1 MSVEK
6 TLSIIKPDAVK
17 RDLTGKIIAMFEE
30 KGLRVVA
37 QKKIWLSKEQAGS
50 FYDVHRD
57 RPFFGELCEFM
68 SSGPIVVQVLEGNSA
83 IELNREIM
91 GATNPDQAEAG
102 TIRKEFALSMTEN
115 SAHGSDSPE
124 TAREEISFFFSGLE
138 ILQFCRPFRVSVNNT
153 FLPFS
158 LRNSLKTLLYKR
170 CSWGNKSSS
179 IFFAV
184 LFSAI
189 SIITCPSM
197 GP

>member
-57 RPFFGELCEFM
+57 RPFFYELCEFM
-68 SSGPIVVQVLEGNSA
+68 SSGPIVVQVLQGKNA

-91 GATNPDQAEAG
+91 GATNPEQAEPG
-102 TIRKEFALSMTEN
+102 TIRKDFALSMTEN

-138 ILQFCRPFRVSVNNT
+138 ILQF
-153 FLPFS
+153 
-158 LRNSLKTLLYKR
+158 
-170 CSWGNKSSS
+170 
-179 IFFAV
+179 
-184 LFSAI
+184 
-189 SIITCPSM
+189 
-197 GP
+197 

>member
-50 FYDVHRD
+50 FYDIHRD

-68 SSGPIVVQVLEGNSA
+68 SSGPIVVQVLQGNNA

-91 GATNPDQAEAG
+91 GATNPEQAEAG

-124 TAREEISFFFSGLE
+124 TAREEISFFLSGLE
-138 ILQFCRPFRVSVNNT
+138 ILQF
-153 FLPFS
+153 
-158 LRNSLKTLLYKR
+158 
-170 CSWGNKSSS
+170 
-179 IFFAV
+179 
-184 LFSAI
+184 
-189 SIITCPSM
+189 
-197 GP
+197 

>member
-1 MSVEK
+1 MALEK

-50 FYDVHRD
+50 FYNVHRD
-57 RPFFGELCEFM
+57 RPFFSELCEFM

-138 ILQFCRPFRVSVNNT
+138 ILQF
-153 FLPFS
+153 
-158 LRNSLKTLLYKR
+158 
-170 CSWGNKSSS
+170 
-179 IFFAV
+179 
-184 LFSAI
+184 
-189 SIITCPSM
+189 
-197 GP
+197 

>member
-37 QKKIWLSKEQAGS
+37 QKKIWLSKEQAGF
-50 FYDVHRD
+50 FYHIHRD

-68 SSGPIVVQVLEGNSA
+68 SSGPIVAQVLQGDNA

-91 GATNPDQAEAG
+91 GATNPEQAEAG
-102 TIRKEFALSMTEN
+102 TIRKEYALSMTEN

-138 ILQFCRPFRVSVNNT
+138 ILQF
-153 FLPFS
+153 
-158 LRNSLKTLLYKR
+158 
-170 CSWGNKSSS
+170 
-179 IFFAV
+179 
-184 LFSAI
+184 
-189 SIITCPSM
+189 
-197 GP
+197 

>member
-50 FYDVHRD
+50 FYDIHRD
-57 RPFFGELCEFM
+57 RPFFDELCEFM
-68 SSGPIVVQVLEGNSA
+68 SSGPIVVQVLQGNNA

-91 GATNPDQAEAG
+91 GATNPEQAEAG

-138 ILQFCRPFRVSVNNT
+138 ILQF
-153 FLPFS
+153 
-158 LRNSLKTLLYKR
+158 
-170 CSWGNKSSS
+170 
-179 IFFAV
+179 
-184 LFSAI
+184 
-189 SIITCPSM
+189 
-197 GP
+197 

>member
-50 FYDVHRD
+50 FYDIHRE
-57 RPFFGELCEFM
+57 RPFFDELCEFM
-68 SSGPIVVQVLEGNSA
+68 SSGPIVVQVLQGNRA

-91 GATNPDQAEAG
+91 GATNPEQAEAG

-138 ILQFCRPFRVSVNNT
+138 VLQF
-153 FLPFS
+153 
-158 LRNSLKTLLYKR
+158 
-170 CSWGNKSSS
+170 
-179 IFFAV
+179 
-184 LFSAI
+184 
-189 SIITCPSM
+189 
-197 GP
+197 

>member
-68 SSGPIVVQVLEGNSA
+68 SSGPIVVQVLQGNSA

-91 GATNPDQAEAG
+91 GATNPEQAEAG

-138 ILQFCRPFRVSVNNT
+138 ILQF
-153 FLPFS
+153 
-158 LRNSLKTLLYKR
+158 
-170 CSWGNKSSS
+170 
-179 IFFAV
+179 
-184 LFSAI
+184 
-189 SIITCPSM
+189 
-197 GP
+197 

>member
-50 FYDVHRD
+50 FYDIHRD
-57 RPFFGELCEFM
+57 RPFFDELCEFM
-68 SSGPIVVQVLEGNSA
+68 SSGPIVVQVLQGNSA

-91 GATNPDQAEAG
+91 GATNPEQAEAG

-124 TAREEISFFFSGLE
+124 TAREEIGFFFSSLE
-138 ILQFCRPFRVSVNNT
+138 ILQF
-153 FLPFS
+153 
-158 LRNSLKTLLYKR
+158 
-170 CSWGNKSSS
+170 
-179 IFFAV
+179 
-184 LFSAI
+184 
-189 SIITCPSM
+189 
-197 GP
+197 

>member
-1 MSVEK
+1 MSLEK

-17 RDLTGKIIAMFEE
+17 RDLTGKIIALFEE

-68 SSGPIVVQVLEGNSA
+68 SSGPIVVQVLEGKSA

-124 TAREEISFFFSGLE
+124 TAREEISFFFSSLE
-138 ILQFCRPFRVSVNNT
+138 ILQF
-153 FLPFS
+153 
-158 LRNSLKTLLYKR
+158 
-170 CSWGNKSSS
+170 
-179 IFFAV
+179 
-184 LFSAI
+184 
-189 SIITCPSM
+189 
-197 GP
+197 

>member
-1 MSVEK
+1 MSLEK

-17 RDLTGKIIAMFEE
+17 RDLTGKIISMFEE
-30 KGLRVVA
+30 KGLRVIA

-138 ILQFCRPFRVSVNNT
+138 ILQF
-153 FLPFS
+153 
-158 LRNSLKTLLYKR
+158 
-170 CSWGNKSSS
+170 
-179 IFFAV
+179 
-184 LFSAI
+184 
-189 SIITCPSM
+189 
-197 GP
+197 

>member
-91 GATNPDQAEAG
+91 GATNPEQAEAG

-138 ILQFCRPFRVSVNNT
+138 ILQF
-153 FLPFS
+153 
-158 LRNSLKTLLYKR
+158 
-170 CSWGNKSSS
+170 
-179 IFFAV
+179 
-184 LFSAI
+184 
-189 SIITCPSM
+189 
-197 GP
+197 

>member
-50 FYDVHRD
+50 FYDIHRD

-68 SSGPIVVQVLEGNSA
+68 SSGPIVVQVLQGNRA

-91 GATNPDQAEAG
+91 GATNPEQAEAG

-124 TAREEISFFFSGLE
+124 TATEEISFFFSGLE
-138 ILQFCRPFRVSVNNT
+138 VLQF
-153 FLPFS
+153 
-158 LRNSLKTLLYKR
+158 
-170 CSWGNKSSS
+170 
-179 IFFAV
+179 
-184 LFSAI
+184 
-189 SIITCPSM
+189 
-197 GP
+197 

>member
-50 FYDVHRD
+50 FYDIHRD

-68 SSGPIVVQVLEGNSA
+68 SSGPIVAQVLQGNNA

-91 GATNPDQAEAG
+91 GATNPEQAEAG
-102 TIRKEFALSMTEN
+102 
-115 SAHGSDSPE
+115 
-124 TAREEISFFFSGLE
+124 GL
-138 ILQFCRPFRVSVNNT
+138 R
-153 FLPFS
+153 
-158 LRNSLKTLLYKR
+158 
-170 CSWGNKSSS
+170 
-179 IFFAV
+179 
-184 LFSAI
+184 
-189 SIITCPSM
+189 
-197 GP
+197 

>member
-1 MSVEK
+1 MSLEK

-30 KGLRVVA
+30 TGLRVVA

-50 FYDVHRD
+50 FYAVHRD

-68 SSGPIVVQVLEGNSA
+68 SSGPIVVQVLEGKSA

-138 ILQFCRPFRVSVNNT
+138 ILQF
-153 FLPFS
+153 
-158 LRNSLKTLLYKR
+158 
-170 CSWGNKSSS
+170 
-179 IFFAV
+179 
-184 LFSAI
+184 
-189 SIITCPSM
+189 
-197 GP
+197 

>member
-1 MSVEK
+1 MSLEK

-37 QKKIWLSKEQAGS
+37 QKKIWLSKAQAGS

-68 SSGPIVVQVLEGNSA
+68 SSGPIVVQVLEGKSA

-138 ILQFCRPFRVSVNNT
+138 ILQF
-153 FLPFS
+153 
-158 LRNSLKTLLYKR
+158 
-170 CSWGNKSSS
+170 
-179 IFFAV
+179 
-184 LFSAI
+184 
-189 SIITCPSM
+189 
-197 GP
+197 

>member
-50 FYDVHRD
+50 FYDIHRD
-57 RPFFGELCEFM
+57 RPFFDELCEFM
-68 SSGPIVVQVLEGNSA
+68 SSGPIVVQVLQGNNA

-91 GATNPDQAEAG
+91 GATNPEQAEAG

-124 TAREEISFFFSGLE
+124 TAGEEIKFFFSGLE
-138 ILQFCRPFRVSVNNT
+138 ILQF
-153 FLPFS
+153 
-158 LRNSLKTLLYKR
+158 
-170 CSWGNKSSS
+170 
-179 IFFAV
+179 
-184 LFSAI
+184 
-189 SIITCPSM
+189 
-197 GP
+197 

>member
-17 RDLTGKIIAMFEE
+17 RDLTGKIITMFEE

-50 FYDVHRD
+50 FYDIHRD
-57 RPFFGELCEFM
+57 RPFFDELCEFM
-68 SSGPIVVQVLEGNSA
+68 SSGPIVVQVLQGNSA

-138 ILQFCRPFRVSVNNT
+138 ILQF
-153 FLPFS
+153 
-158 LRNSLKTLLYKR
+158 
-170 CSWGNKSSS
+170 
-179 IFFAV
+179 
-184 LFSAI
+184 
-189 SIITCPSM
+189 
-197 GP
+197 

>member
-1 MSVEK
+1 MSEEK

-50 FYDVHRD
+50 FYDIHRD
-57 RPFFGELCEFM
+57 RPFFDELCEFM
-68 SSGPIVVQVLEGNSA
+68 SSGPIVVQVLQGNSA

-91 GATNPDQAEAG
+91 GATNPEQADAG

-124 TAREEISFFFSGLE
+124 TAKEEIRFFFSGLE
-138 ILQFCRPFRVSVNNT
+138 ILQF
-153 FLPFS
+153 
-158 LRNSLKTLLYKR
+158 
-170 CSWGNKSSS
+170 
-179 IFFAV
+179 
-184 LFSAI
+184 
-189 SIITCPSM
+189 
-197 GP
+197 

>member
-50 FYDVHRD
+50 FYDIHRD
-57 RPFFGELCEFM
+57 RPFFDELCEFM
-68 SSGPIVVQVLEGNSA
+68 SSGPIVAQVLQGNSA

-115 SAHGSDSPE
+115 SVHGSDSPE

-138 ILQFCRPFRVSVNNT
+138 ILQF
-153 FLPFS
+153 
-158 LRNSLKTLLYKR
+158 
-170 CSWGNKSSS
+170 
-179 IFFAV
+179 
-184 LFSAI
+184 
-189 SIITCPSM
+189 
-197 GP
+197 

>member
-30 KGLRVVA
+30 KGLRIVA
-37 QKKIWLSKEQAGS
+37 QKKILLSKEQAGS
-50 FYDVHRD
+50 FYAVHRE
-57 RPFFGELCEFM
+57 RPFFDELCEFM
-68 SSGPIVVQVLEGNSA
+68 SSGPIVVQVLQGNGA

-124 TAREEISFFFSGLE
+124 TAREEISFFFSALE
-138 ILQFCRPFRVSVNNT
+138 ILQF
-153 FLPFS
+153 
-158 LRNSLKTLLYKR
+158 
-170 CSWGNKSSS
+170 
-179 IFFAV
+179 
-184 LFSAI
+184 
-189 SIITCPSM
+189 
-197 GP
+197 

>member
-50 FYDVHRD
+50 FYDIHRD

-68 SSGPIVVQVLEGNSA
+68 SSGPIVAQVLQGNNA

-91 GATNPDQAEAG
+91 GATNPEQAEAG

-138 ILQFCRPFRVSVNNT
+138 ILQF
-153 FLPFS
+153 
-158 LRNSLKTLLYKR
+158 
-170 CSWGNKSSS
+170 
-179 IFFAV
+179 
-184 LFSAI
+184 
-189 SIITCPSM
+189 
-197 GP
+197 

>member
-1 MSVEK
+1 MSLEK

-30 KGLRVVA
+30 KGLRVIA
-37 QKKIWLSKEQAGS
+37 QKKIWLSKEQAGF

-68 SSGPIVVQVLEGNSA
+68 SSGPIVVQVLQGNSA

-91 GATNPDQAEAG
+91 GATNPEQAEAG

-138 ILQFCRPFRVSVNNT
+138 ILQF
-153 FLPFS
+153 
-158 LRNSLKTLLYKR
+158 
-170 CSWGNKSSS
+170 
-179 IFFAV
+179 
-184 LFSAI
+184 
-189 SIITCPSM
+189 
-197 GP
+197 

>member
-1 MSVEK
+1 MSIEK

-37 QKKIWLSKEQAGS
+37 QKKVWLSKEQAGS
-50 FYDVHRD
+50 FYDIHRD

-68 SSGPIVVQVLEGNSA
+68 SSGPIVAQVLQGDNA

-91 GATNPDQAEAG
+91 GATNPEQAEAG
-102 TIRKEFALSMTEN
+102 SIRKEFALSMTEN

-138 ILQFCRPFRVSVNNT
+138 ILQF
-153 FLPFS
+153 
-158 LRNSLKTLLYKR
+158 
-170 CSWGNKSSS
+170 
-179 IFFAV
+179 
-184 LFSAI
+184 
-189 SIITCPSM
+189 
-197 GP
+197 

>member
-1 MSVEK
+1 MSLEK

-37 QKKIWLSKEQAGS
+37 QKKIWLSKEQAGT

-138 ILQFCRPFRVSVNNT
+138 ILQF
-153 FLPFS
+153 
-158 LRNSLKTLLYKR
+158 
-170 CSWGNKSSS
+170 
-179 IFFAV
+179 
-184 LFSAI
+184 
-189 SIITCPSM
+189 
-197 GP
+197 

>member
-1 MSVEK
+1 MSLEK

-91 GATNPDQAEAG
+91 GATNPDQADAG

-138 ILQFCRPFRVSVNNT
+138 ILQF
-153 FLPFS
+153 
-158 LRNSLKTLLYKR
+158 
-170 CSWGNKSSS
+170 
-179 IFFAV
+179 
-184 LFSAI
+184 
-189 SIITCPSM
+189 
-197 GP
+197 